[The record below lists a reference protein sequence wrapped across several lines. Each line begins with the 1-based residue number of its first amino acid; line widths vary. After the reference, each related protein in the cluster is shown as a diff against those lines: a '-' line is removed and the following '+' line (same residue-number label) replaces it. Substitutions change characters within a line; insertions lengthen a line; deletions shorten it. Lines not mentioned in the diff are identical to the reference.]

1 MMSDESQNEMFRCLG
16 RIETGLEELKKLA
29 PIVEKHERVYNVAKV
44 AAVPSLVALH
54 MGIKLLLSKLG
65 FQ

>member
-1 MMSDESQNEMFRCLG
+1 MMSDESQNEMFRSLG

-29 PIVEKHERVYNVAKV
+29 PVVEKHERVYNVGKV
-44 AAVPSLVALH
+44 AAIPSLVALH
-54 MGIKLLLSKLG
+54 MGIKHLLSKFG